1 MKLQGFGV
9 EDPGSLQSQNCQRA
23 KNRLSLNGL
32 DFVHGQLASEI
43 GSRALRTSGIG
54 AALRRGLPKSKK
66 PAFGKQKQALSF
78 AATQRTGRAK
88 HSA

>member
-32 DFVHGQLASEI
+32 DFVHGQQNTACSLQNHH
-43 GSRALRTSGIG
+43 GIFSMHN
-54 AALRRGLPKSKK
+54 AAEG
-66 PAFGKQKQALSF
+66 
-78 AATQRTGRAK
+78 
-88 HSA
+88 